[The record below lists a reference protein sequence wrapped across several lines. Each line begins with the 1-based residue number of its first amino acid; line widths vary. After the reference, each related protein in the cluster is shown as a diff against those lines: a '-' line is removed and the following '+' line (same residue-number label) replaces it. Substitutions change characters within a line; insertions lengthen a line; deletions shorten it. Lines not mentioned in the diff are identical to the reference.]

1 MSSSDLGAGEP
12 RHVDFTPA
20 GGSPNVR
27 WIRPDTA
34 AYRSP
39 PKSRAASERT
49 EQVNAM
55 FVIVLTFACTAI
67 SLYDLLLLAAG
78 A

>member
-12 RHVDFTPA
+12 PHVDFTPA
-20 GGSPNVR
+20 SGSPDVR

-39 PKSRAASERT
+39 PKSRAAIEHT
-49 EQVNAM
+49 EQWNAWV
-55 FVIVLTFACTAI
+55 VIVLTFACTAVA
-67 SLYDLLLLAAG
+67 LYDLVLLTSG